1 MAKLRFSLRT
11 LMILTAAI
19 SLVLAIVFVLTPAL
33 WALATE
39 TESARKSSSR
49 LLAACFA
56 FSPLLGPALLV
67 RVAMAVRRK
76 PWDSN

>member
-33 WALATE
+33 WALAT
-39 TESARKSSSR
+39 
-49 LLAACFA
+49 
-56 FSPLLGPALLV
+56 
-67 RVAMAVRRK
+67 
-76 PWDSN
+76 